1 MGVGRTEVAVGRR
14 TPDRDGSVKGQTN
27 KKLLVHKTQRKLRH
41 NMTDAELRLWRYLK
55 GRQMSGYKFRRQH
68 PFEDYVLD
76 FVCLEAMLIIEVDG
90 AQHAHNTISD
100 RARTKNLKE
109 AGFKVMRFWNNEV
122 LEQMEAVKESIWRA
136 LENCDPSPPQSS
148 DPSPPR
154 SSP

>member
-1 MGVGRTEVAVGRR
+1 M
-14 TPDRDGSVKGQTN
+14 KGQTN
-27 KKLLVHKTQRKLRH
+27 IKLLRHEVQRNLRR
-41 NMTDAELRLWRYLK
+41 NMTDAELRLWLYLK

-100 RARTKNLKE
+100 RERTKNLRE
-109 AGFKVMRFWNNEV
+109 AGFKVVRFWNNEV
-122 LEQMEAVKESIWRA
+122 LEQMEAVKESIWTMLKVQNPA
-136 LENCDPSPPQSS
+136 YSS